1 MMNMEQVQQLV
12 LHTPINLFNNF
23 KKASVVLAFFLTTST
38 LADYVEVEAIYE
50 TPPVVTKGDAA
61 DDPAIWVNKSNPS
74 NSCLLYTSPS
84 PRDSR

>member
-1 MMNMEQVQQLV
+1 MMNTEQAQQLV

-23 KKASVVLAFFLTTST
+23 KMASIVLAFFLTTST
-38 LADYVEVEAIYE
+38 LADYVEVEALYE

-74 NSCLLYTSPS
+74 NSIIFGLSLIHI
-84 PRDSR
+84 